1 MPRSVPFTGLQLKKE
16 IQLKSNPIYLVLGW
30 PLLEGQAGSRCCTQ
44 TWWVGAGLTCQRV
57 CTFCWSGPSSAIAL
71 WSPLQRP
78 GFACQMYFM
87 TLINIHTYPE
97 HLDRK
102 WSLKAPCSNVL
113 PLLQA
118 RGILSET
125 HTLRKQAAS
134 LLDLMHTHSDQ
145 SIFIWS
151 TYIAWNQA

>member
-1 MPRSVPFTGLQLKKE
+1 MSYNPILGDMLKKVILN
-16 IQLKSNPIYLVLGW
+16 IQSKVGPCTSGRQAVGTLHTLDGLVLGSHVTGFA
-30 PLLEGQAGSRCCTQ
+30 LSA
-44 TWWVGAGLTCQRV
+44 
-57 CTFCWSGPSSAIAL
+57 WSGPSSAITL
-71 WSPLQRP
+71 WSLLQRP

-102 WSLKAPCSNVL
+102 WSLKAPCNTVL

-118 RGILSET
+118 RGTLSET

-151 TYIAWNQA
+151 TYLAWNQA

>member
-1 MPRSVPFTGLQLKKE
+1 M
-16 IQLKSNPIYLVLGW
+16 
-30 PLLEGQAGSRCCTQ
+30 LEGQAAVGAAHKLDGLVLGSR
-44 TWWVGAGLTCQRV
+44 VKGFALSA
-57 CTFCWSGPSSAIAL
+57 WSGPSSAIAL
-71 WSPLQRP
+71 WSLLQRP

-102 WSLKAPCSNVL
+102 WSLKAPCSSVL

-134 LLDLMHTHSDQ
+134 LLDLMRTHSDQ
-145 SIFIWS
+145 SIFI
-151 TYIAWNQA
+151 